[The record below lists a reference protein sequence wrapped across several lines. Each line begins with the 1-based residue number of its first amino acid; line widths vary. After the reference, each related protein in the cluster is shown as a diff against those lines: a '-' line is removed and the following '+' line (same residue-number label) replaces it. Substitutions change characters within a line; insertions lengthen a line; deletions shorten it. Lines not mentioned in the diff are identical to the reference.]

1 LTRQV
6 PGNTDEQPSWCHCP
20 CPCVGSR
27 ATLAYDY
34 SALTVHLQC
43 TYSALT
49 VQSVNS
55 MTRPPV
61 QFLVPGPS
69 HTRLNSICPWPMS
82 GSRPE
87 REVDLHLLP
96 APFCCPTTG
105 TGPRTS

>member
-34 SALTVHLQC
+34 SALTV
-43 TYSALT
+43 
-49 VQSVNS
+49 QSVNS

-61 QFLVPGPS
+61 QFLVPGPW
-69 HTRLNSICPWPMS
+69 HTRLNSICPWPMP
-82 GSRPE
+82 GSRPG

-105 TGPRTS
+105 TGARTS